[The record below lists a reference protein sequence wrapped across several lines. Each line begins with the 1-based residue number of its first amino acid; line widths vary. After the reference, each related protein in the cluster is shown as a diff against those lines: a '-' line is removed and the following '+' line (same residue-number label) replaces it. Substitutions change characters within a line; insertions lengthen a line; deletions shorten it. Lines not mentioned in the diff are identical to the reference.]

1 MVMSDAVHRRFPR
14 GALLGAGALVTFAIL
29 AAVTARVGGIGVTR
43 VANTEAIAIRELRFV
58 DRTDGGVDVVAADSN
73 KTIDI
78 LPPGQDGF
86 VRIVLRNLARERI
99 RREQERHIP
108 FRLTRWADGRL
119 SVEDPTTGRRVDLGA
134 FGAVNAASFAK
145 LMTVEETTQ

>member
-1 MVMSDAVHRRFPR
+1 MEQPANRRFPR
-14 GALLGAGALVTFAIL
+14 GALFGAIAVVSFAI
-29 AAVTARVGGIGVTR
+29 AAAGTARIGGIGVTR
-43 VANTEAIAIRELRFV
+43 VADTDTIAIRELRFV
-58 DRTDGGVDVVAADSN
+58 DRVDGGVDVVAADSN
-73 KTIDI
+73 RTIDM

-99 RREQERHIP
+99 RQEHDRHVP
-108 FRLTRWADGRL
+108 FRLTRWSDGRL

-134 FGAVNAASFAK
+134 FGAVNAASFAR

>member
-1 MVMSDAVHRRFPR
+1 MSDAVHRRFPR

-43 VANTEAIAIRELRFV
+43 VTNTEAIAIRELRFV

>member
-1 MVMSDAVHRRFPR
+1 MPQAAQRRFPR
-14 GALLGAGALVTFAIL
+14 GALFGAGALVSFAIL
-29 AAVTARVGGIGVTR
+29 AAVSARIGGIGVTR
-43 VANTEAIAIRELRFV
+43 VTDSDPVSVRELLFV

-86 VRIVLRNLARERI
+86 VRIVLRGLARERV
-99 RREQERHIP
+99 RQNQGRHVP

-119 SVEDPTTGRRVDLGA
+119 SVEDPTTSRRVDLGA

>member
-1 MVMSDAVHRRFPR
+1 MTHAANRRFPR
-14 GALLGAGALVTFAIL
+14 GALFGAIALVCFAI
-29 AAVTARVGGIGVTR
+29 AAASAARLGGIGVTR
-43 VANTEAIAIRELRFV
+43 VADADAIATRELRFV
-58 DRTDGGVDVVAADSN
+58 DRTDGGVDVVAAESN
-73 KTIDI
+73 RTIDI

-86 VRIVLRNLARERI
+86 VRIVLRGLARERI
-99 RREQERHIP
+99 RQDQERHIP

-119 SVEDPTTGRRVDLGA
+119 SVEDPATGRRVDLGA

>member
-1 MVMSDAVHRRFPR
+1 MVMSQAVHRRFPR
-14 GALLGAGALVTFAIL
+14 GALLGAGALIGFAVI
-29 AAVTARVGGIGVTR
+29 AAFTARVGGIGVTR
-43 VANTEAIAIRELRFV
+43 VADTDPVAVRELRFV
-58 DRTDGGVDVVAADSN
+58 DRADGGVDVVAADSN
-73 KTIDI
+73 KTIDM

-86 VRIVLRNLARERI
+86 VRIVLRGLARERI
-99 RREQERHIP
+99 RQEQERHIP

-119 SVEDPTTGRRVDLGA
+119 SVEDPSTGRRVDLGA

>member
-1 MVMSDAVHRRFPR
+1 MVMSQAVHRRFPR
-14 GALLGAGALVTFAIL
+14 GALLGAGALVSFSIL
-29 AAVTARVGGIGVTR
+29 AAMTARVGGIGVTR
-43 VANTEAIAIRELRFV
+43 VANTDPVAVRELRFV

-73 KTIDI
+73 RTIDT
-78 LPPGQDGF
+78 LPSGQDGF
-86 VRIVLRNLARERI
+86 VRIVLRGLARERI
-99 RREQERHIP
+99 RQEQERHIP

-119 SVEDPTTGRRVDLGA
+119 SVEDPATGRRVDLGA